1 MRLVPEIPAEHAERL
16 GSLEVALDGERMK
29 AVLEPHAR
37 ARFGAGFVIE
47 AIDIAVRRRHV
58 NRYVVRYAIRGRT
71 GARGRAQ
78 RFAVIGKVLDRGRG
92 ETLHRNMGAL
102 WEHGFGRGAA
112 DRVAIPRPIEYLPE
126 LALQIQEEVGG
137 SSVRDLLKRGPDP
150 RHFTAAGRALAKL
163 HRCSVSLGPPRN
175 VEDHLARCHPR
186 HPVLAEASDAWAEA
200 VGRIVAGAR
209 RVEPRFGAVVATPVH
224 GDFHLGQVHVAGE
237 RAWLIDLDT
246 VGMADP
252 ASDLGN
258 LLVFLEDKARR
269 RAAVAP
275 LMEAFLDA
283 YFAAGMDRGIL
294 ARVPL
299 YQALTHLR
307 RACKSL
313 RRGCD
318 GWQDRIRGMLD
329 LGVAAIET
337 AERQWP

>member
-29 AVLEPHAR
+29 TVLEPHAR

-71 GARGRAQ
+71 GARGRA
-78 RFAVIGKVLDRGRG
+78 
-92 ETLHRNMGAL
+92 
-102 WEHGFGRGAA
+102 HGFGRGAA
-112 DRVAIPRPIEYLPE
+112 DRVAIPRPIDYLPE